1 MKYLTGSSII
11 ATVISLILVILLYI
25 YVLPESKRPQL
36 NKLLTFIH
44 DFLTIKNLWIEKIFR
59 FFYVLSAVSSLVF
72 GIFLIFK
79 DTTFLAG
86 IALILFGP
94 IASRI
99 TYEAMLLPVLLV
111 QNAIEINERLKK
123 K

>member
-1 MKYLTGSSII
+1 
-11 ATVISLILVILLYI
+11 
-25 YVLPESKRPQL
+25 
-36 NKLLTFIH
+36 
-44 DFLTIKNLWIEKIFR
+44 
-59 FFYVLSAVSSLVF
+59 VF